1 MLTQAPRPSVP
12 HSPTRIRVGLWLM
25 FPLLLAG
32 CFSYA
37 PIPEDGVTPESEIR
51 VRLSATAS
59 DQLSTTTGRSVRTLE
74 GRVVALPA
82 DSIRLDVSWGAVY
95 AGTPFE
101 GRRDTLSLH
110 RSQVLEVEER
120 QFSRARTGVVAGGL
134 AAGVLLLLRSL
145 TGSGADTG
153 PVGPGPGDPL

>member
-1 MLTQAPRPSVP
+1 VLTEDRTAPVS
-12 HSPTRIRVGLWLM
+12 HSPTPWRVGLWLIL
-25 FPLLLAG
+25 PLVFSG

-37 PIPEDGVTPESEIR
+37 PIHEEGLTPESEVR

-74 GRVVALPA
+74 GRVVALPS
-82 DSIRLDVSWGAVY
+82 DSLRLDVAWGAVY

-120 QFSRARTGVVAGGL
+120 QFSRTRTGVVAGGL
-134 AAGVLLLLRSL
+134 VAGVLLVLRSL
-145 TGSGADTG
+145 TGSGTDTG